1 MSRTPS
7 RPPDEKSFSGS
18 LMRVPDHVIPTRN
31 IEFSGCVMRFS
42 RNDIGSID
50 KRIYD
55 IIIKFAQEQLMGF
68 IMAVRIGTT

>member
-18 LMRVPDHVIPTRN
+18 LMRVPDQVVPTRN
-31 IEFSGCVMRFS
+31 IEFLGCVMRLS
-42 RNDIGSID
+42 SDDIGSIR

-55 IIIKFAQEQLMGF
+55 IIIKFAQEQLVGF
-68 IMAVRIGTT
+68 SMAVRIGTT

>member
-1 MSRTPS
+1 MEIHDDYQT
-7 RPPDEKSFSGS
+7 
-18 LMRVPDHVIPTRN
+18 VPTRN

-42 RNDIGSID
+42 

-68 IMAVRIGTT
+68 VMAVRIGTT